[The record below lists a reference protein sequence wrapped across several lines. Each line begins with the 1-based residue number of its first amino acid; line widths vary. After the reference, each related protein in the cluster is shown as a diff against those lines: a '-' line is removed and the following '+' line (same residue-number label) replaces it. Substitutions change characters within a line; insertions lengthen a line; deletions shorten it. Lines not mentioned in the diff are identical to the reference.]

1 MQFSTGSSRDH
12 VPMMIPPKLKEFY
25 MKSMSKSRL
34 AKAAGVK
41 YKVFQR
47 WLNDPH
53 TKQLLAP
60 CHLKPKQQILPPKAV
75 QIIAENYD
83 IEIN

>member
-1 MQFSTGSSRDH
+1 MRLMT
-12 VPMMIPPKLKEFY
+12 
-25 MKSMSKSRL
+25 KSMSKSRL

>member
-1 MQFSTGSSRDH
+1 
-12 VPMMIPPKLKEFY
+12 
-25 MKSMSKSRL
+25 MSKSRL

-53 TKQLLAP
+53 TKQLLSP

-75 QIIAENYD
+75 QIIAENFD
-83 IEIN
+83 IEI

>member
-1 MQFSTGSSRDH
+1 
-12 VPMMIPPKLKEFY
+12 

-34 AKAAGVK
+34 AKAAGVE

-47 WLNDPH
+47 WLRDPH
-53 TKQLLAP
+53 VKKLLAP
-60 CHLKPKQQILPPKAV
+60 CHLKPKQQILPPRAV
-75 QIIAENYD
+75 QIIAEHYD